1 MNIFLSIECSGLL
14 SNIIVI
20 FDFKELGMLGEK
32 IRQLRLAKG
41 VRQEELGHRLG
52 VSKQSVSNWENG
64 NIMPSIE
71 MLVRL
76 ADYFSVSTDFLLGRS
91 EEERL
96 DITGLT
102 SRQIAHLR
110 LIVDDLRERPTDKKA
125 SRFK

>member
-1 MNIFLSIECSGLL
+1 
-14 SNIIVI
+14 
-20 FDFKELGMLGEK
+20 
-32 IRQLRLAKG
+32 
-41 VRQEELGHRLG
+41 
-52 VSKQSVSNWENG
+52 
-64 NIMPSIE
+64 MPSIE